1 MGGDCLNV
9 GCVPSKGLIRA
20 SRAAHEAR
28 TAGEF
33 GITCGGGVSIDFGR
47 PWNGC
52 DGSGPGSVRMIPSV
66 VSARSLAVDVFLGKG
81 TFTGPDRIE
90 VDGLRLHFK
99 KAAIC
104 TGARAAAPR
113 IPGIEETGYLTN
125 ENVFWLTELPKRLL
139 VIGGGPIGCEL
150 SQAFARM
157 GSKVTIIEPSG
168 HLLMREDADAAEIV
182 QKSMLRDGVE
192 LALNTKITNAV
203 KRGNDKIITIDA
215 EWKDPGAR
223 RRRDI
228 GRRGKGPERGR
239 AGS

>member
-9 GCVPSKGLIRA
+9 GCVPSKGLIRS

-33 GITCGGGVSIDFGR
+33 GITCGGGVSIDFGQAMER
-47 PWNGC
+47 MRRIR
-52 DGSGPGSVRMIPSV
+52 SGISLHDSVGRFSKE
-66 VSARSLAVDVFLGKG
+66 LGVDVFLGNG
-81 TFTGPDRIE
+81 TFIGPDRIE
-90 VDGLRLHFK
+90 VDGLRLRFK

-182 QKSMLRDGVE
+182 QRPCCATACS
-192 LALNTKITNAV
+192 LNAT
-203 KRGNDKIITIDA
+203 
-215 EWKDPGAR
+215 
-223 RRRDI
+223 
-228 GRRGKGPERGR
+228 
-239 AGS
+239 S